1 MQTKKLVLDKVS
13 NVLVSRPSRV
23 DDDASEN
30 EGDDEDREQR
40 IFVDDSFHIV
50 DSIKLA
56 AAAITDD
63 YALNTL
69 VTEDIPLK

>member
-1 MQTKKLVLDKVS
+1 MQTEKSVVDKVS
-13 NVLVSRPSRV
+13 DALVSRPSHV

-56 AAAITDD
+56 AAAITDN

-69 VTEDIPLK
+69 VTEYIPLE